1 MALKRLLLVDVNPLL
16 YRVAFASKADTSFEL
31 THTVHGV
38 TQNTT
43 VLNGF
48 CHTVLTAIEEVKPS
62 HVCLAKDWKPSQD
75 LIRIAKYPMYK
86 SSRHGKGLKDIA
98 PNLHK
103 EVQYVNEVMPKL
115 MQDGFGVQTIES
127 EGHEADDI
135 IGTFTTRAREEDME
149 VIILSNDNDF
159 VQLLQ
164 DGVKIWTHNSHH
176 ENFQERTVENPGKRF
191 QELNIEISQFLDFLA
206 LAGDPS
212 DSIPGCPGVGPKRAS
227 QLLRDYGNLDKIFEE
242 APNMKKSKMR
252 ENLMDNKDYVY
263 LYRELVELEKDIEKM
278 ASAADLLFLKQE
290 EIEVEGKE
298 ERIRKRKESF
308 ERAPNKTLKDLE
320 VVPRSKAEAQ
330 EPFKVYDFQEIM
342 DRIQK
347 SSIFQDELSVA

>member
-16 YRVAFASKADTSFEL
+16 YRVAFASKADSSFEL
-31 THTVHGV
+31 THTFNGV
-38 TQNTT
+38 THNTT
-43 VLNGF
+43 ILNGF

-62 HVCLAKDWKPSQD
+62 HVCLAKDWKPTQD
-75 LIRIAKYPMYK
+75 LKRTAKYPMYK

-98 PNLHK
+98 PKLHR

-115 MQDGFGVQTIES
+115 MQEGFGVQTIES

-149 VIILSNDNDF
+149 VVILSNDNDF
-159 VQLLQ
+159 VQLLT
-164 DGVKIWTHNSHH
+164 DDSVKIWTHNSNH
-176 ENFQERTVENPGKRF
+176 EKWEERTKDNPGKRF
-191 QELNIEISQFLDFLA
+191 KDIDIEQFLDFQA

-227 QLLRDYGNLDKIFEE
+227 QLLRDHGNLENIFKE

-252 ENLMDNKDYVY
+252 ENLTDNKDYVY
-263 LYRELVELEKDIEKM
+263 LYRELVELEKNVEKM

-290 EIEVEGKE
+290 DIEVEGKE
-298 ERIRKRKESF
+298 ERIRQRKESF
-308 ERAPNKTLKDLE
+308 EKAPNKTLKDLE
-320 VVPRSKAEAQ
+320 VVPKSKAEAQ

-342 DRIQK
+342 ERIRK